1 MYLSSTVGA
10 FLAVGS
16 TAGGGP
22 VPAGFDPDDAGF
34 FLPKSGM
41 SAKTHLLCQALLT
54 LFQKQWAH
62 INFIHCVNDQLDSQF
77 S

>member
-41 SAKTHLLCQALLT
+41 SAKTHLRQALT
-54 LFQKQWAH
+54 LFR
-62 INFIHCVNDQLDSQF
+62 NNGRTLTSFTVNDQLDSQF